1 MSFCLP
7 KELTQPF
14 LDALDSGKLDIDKL
28 ASPDTSSE
36 VRRAEIAKVVGDD
49 NAKEISA
56 LFESKLLL
64 KDQEAGLIRA
74 IKSIGGLNPET
85 EKSFINKVLKF
96 DRVLDPSDEKK
107 FLSDVVAQKMGTQ
120 LTSAEW
126 DKITGLAQKAQV
138 ARELPTK
145 NMSGVSDEYL
155 KAADDLRDY
164 TESLKPISAGLSI
177 GKNAAIIARNNLLLN
192 GATPLKSIE
201 GQIVNS
207 VMDMASR
214 RIGSFSL
221 TGENFSL
228 AREANAEAWK
238 TFRATGRNTAAMES
252 LEDVGKLG
260 EGKRFDQPS
269 GMVNASKPVQMA
281 ESLVRNVAKYSN
293 KVAIDWEH
301 NIAFTKFYQKAFFDM
316 GNVFSSNIARTEG
329 LKGVAAKTRAAEIF
343 KDSVRIKPQT
353 DVGAMV
359 RLESQKQAAR
369 ITSTNDTYTARL
381 ALGVKDALNK
391 SVSGL
396 GDALMP
402 IAKIPANIIWNGIE
416 NAGVGIPEGVIDIF
430 KGRAKIQSSDFATRY
445 EGMAQYANGIQKVAR
460 TVGTI
465 SAAAY
470 FASQL
475 TKNDFKTDPYGN
487 HFVKI
492 GNTWIDTE
500 YISAISPALSG
511 MMTIRQNAKPSD
523 GVLDTGAQ
531 YIAGAAEGL
540 KGAPGVGDLEELV
553 NSITNSNYAKGI
565 QKYATTFFTS
575 RGVPAF
581 IPNLLSK
588 NPARGFFLGAEGAQT
603 QAEVEKRTKPVY
615 IKL

>member
-1 MSFCLP
+1 MFCLP

-14 LDALDSGKLDIDKL
+14 IQALESGKLDIDKL
-28 ASPDTSSE
+28 ASPDTTSE
-36 VRRAEIAKVVGDD
+36 YRRAEFAKVVGDD
-49 NAKEISA
+49 NAKEINA
-56 LFESKLLL
+56 IFESKLLL

-96 DRVLDPSDEKK
+96 DKVLDPSDEKA
-107 FLSDVVAQKMGTQ
+107 FLNDVVSQKMGTQ

-164 TESLKPISAGLSI
+164 TESLKPVSAGLSI
-177 GKNAAIIARNNLLLN
+177 GKNAAIIARNNLLMN
-192 GATPLKSIE
+192 PATPIKTFAA
-201 GQIVNS
+201 QVVNS
-207 VMDMASR
+207 AMDMASR

-221 TGENFSL
+221 TGDNFNL
-228 AREANAEAWK
+228 AREANVEAWK

-269 GMVNASKPVQMA
+269 GMVNASKPVRMA

-316 GNVFSSNIARTEG
+316 GNVFSSNIAKSEG
-329 LKGVAAKTRAAEIF
+329 LKGAAVKARAAEIF
-343 KDSVRIKPQT
+343 KDAARVKPNT

-369 ITSTNDTYTARL
+369 VTSTNDTYTARL

-430 KGRAKIQSSDFATRY
+430 KGRAKIQSTDFATRY
-445 EGMAQYANGIQKVAR
+445 EGMAQYANGIQKIAR

-492 GNTWIDTE
+492 GNTWINME
-500 YISAISPALSG
+500 YIAAISPALSG
-511 MMTIRQNAKPSD
+511 MMSIKQNAKPSD
-523 GVLDTGAQ
+523 GAADTATQYVSGAV
-531 YIAGAAEGL
+531 EGL
-540 KGAPGVGDLEELV
+540 KGAPGVDDLEGLV
-553 NSITNSNYAKGI
+553 NSITNANYAKGI
-565 QKYATTFFTS
+565 QKYASTFFSS
-575 RGVPAF
+575 RGIPAF
-581 IPNLLSK
+581 IPNLASK
-588 NPARGFFLGAEGAQT
+588 NPVRGLLFGASGVQT